1 MNLNQATIAGNL
13 TRRPELKSIP
23 SGAKVAS
30 FSVATNEH
38 YTDANGNKQQ
48 KTTFHNVKVWGPQA
62 ENCAKYLVKGQSV
75 LVAGK
80 IENSSYKGKDDVTKY
95 RSEIIARAVQFGP
108 KPKGYEEK
116 PNTGSPDNGQDTPD
130 ATDKDLAQ
138 FGKEG
143 DNQDSAKS
151 TEPVI
156 EYPDDDIDPSDI
168 PF

>member
-80 IENSSYKGKDDVTKY
+80 IENSSYKGNDDVTKY

-108 KPKGYEEK
+108 KPKGYEENQIPEARTMVK
-116 PNTGSPDNGQDTPD
+116 IPPTPPTKTLLNSVKR
-130 ATDKDLAQ
+130 AIIKTAQ
-138 FGKEG
+138 RVRS
-143 DNQDSAKS
+143 Q
-151 TEPVI
+151 
-156 EYPDDDIDPSDI
+156 
-168 PF
+168 